1 MQEPPT
7 SVFAF
12 PPKTTMCALL
22 RAKRLPVEVFR
33 HGEDLAN
40 DDAGLA
46 EQLLKSA
53 HAISSACKHALA
65 LMFGG
70 LCWGG
75 LSSKGVVCCTDR
87 ATTEV
92 NLRPLGVFP

>member
-22 RAKRLPVEVFR
+22 RAKGLPVEVFR

-53 HAISSACKHALA
+53 HAISSACKH
-65 LMFGG
+65 
-70 LCWGG
+70 WGG